1 MNTQPSPLGRYAP
14 AEADVTRMVTVQLLN
29 VPLRIV
35 IAGREHHD
43 SLMRE
48 FRLLALSQ
56 ADGAHV
62 PARLAE
68 LTQALGVKY
77 AAARDRPD
85 AIIDAALDRGEDTA
99 DLSYELPADPAL
111 TDGIVE
117 LDRLMTAADEFC
129 RDRQLLAVERTPNMI
144 EFTRWYL
151 EAFVSQI
158 AGGPPMRWDGPLEP

>member
-1 MNTQPSPLGRYAP
+1 VSANPSPLGRYAP
-14 AEADVTRMVTVQLLN
+14 TDVQATKTVTVQLLD
-29 VPLRIV
+29 VPVRVLV
-35 IAGREHHD
+35 AGREHHD

-56 ADGAHV
+56 SEGAHV

-68 LTQALGVKY
+68 LTQVLGVRY

-85 AIIDAALDRGEDTA
+85 AVVDAALDRGDATV
-99 DLSYELPADPAL
+99 DLAYELPADPGL
-111 TDGIVE
+111 TAGLIE

-129 RDRQLLAVERTPNMI
+129 RDRQLLAVERGPVLI

-151 EAFVSQI
+151 DAFVSQLS
-158 AGGPPMRWDGPLEP
+158 GGPPVRWSGPLDP

>member
-1 MNTQPSPLGRYAP
+1 
-14 AEADVTRMVTVQLLN
+14 MVTVRLLN
-29 VPLRIV
+29 VPVRLLL
-35 IAGREHHD
+35 AGREHHD

-56 ADGAHV
+56 ADGAYV

-68 LTQALGVKY
+68 LTQVLGVRY

-85 AIIDAALDRGEDTA
+85 ADVDAALERGDDTV

-111 TDGIVE
+111 TAGLVE

-129 RDRQLLAVERTPNMI
+129 RDRQLLAPERSPAMVE
-144 EFTRWYL
+144 FARWYL
-151 EAFVSQI
+151 DEFISQL
-158 AGGPPMRWDGPLEP
+158 AGGAPSRWDGPLHP